1 MNWGKGIVLTLIA
14 FMLFILTMCYRMFTA
29 PVDDYDH
36 QYYEKGLT
44 FDKDYNQEVQVYKD
58 HAVPVIKSDED
69 NIKLTFAQQVTSGKV
84 TLGRPSDYTMDKVYD
99 VKVNAQNE
107 FTIPLQKVSKGH
119 WLLVFN
125 WESNHK
131 KYLYQ
136 QGINLK

>member
-36 QYYEKGLT
+36 QYYEKGLS
-44 FDKDYNQEVQVYKD
+44 FNKDYDKEVQVYKD
-58 HAVPVIKSDED
+58 HAVPVIKSDAD
-69 NIKLTFAQQVTSGKV
+69 NIKLTFAQQVTSGKI
-84 TLGRPSDYTMDKVYD
+84 TLGRPSDYTMDRVYNL
-99 VKVNAQNE
+99 KVNAQNE
-107 FTIPLQKVSKGH
+107 FIIPLQKVSRGH

-125 WESNHK
+125 WESNNK